1 MVEKRSKGK
10 QENKGGMDTIEEPRV
25 YLLKLKD
32 LSVPRP
38 RRGKVSTGTD
48 Y

>member
-1 MVEKRSKGK
+1 MVEKKNKGK
-10 QENKGGMDTIEEPRV
+10 QENKGGIDTKEELRV

-32 LSVPRP
+32 LSPRP

-48 Y
+48 